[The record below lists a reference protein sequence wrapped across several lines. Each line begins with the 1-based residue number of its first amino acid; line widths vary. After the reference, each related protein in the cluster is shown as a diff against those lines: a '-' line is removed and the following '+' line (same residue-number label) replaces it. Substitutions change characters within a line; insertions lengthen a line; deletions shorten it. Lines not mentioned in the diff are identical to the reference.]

1 MTRLSKIGIFVVL
14 MSLLTISQSFA
25 AVYTIDN
32 VHSQMGFAVKH
43 LMVSTVRGDF
53 RDYTGQLEFDPNNL
67 NNFTADVTIQT
78 QSINTNNQ
86 DRDNHLRSA
95 DFLDAV
101 KYPTITFKSK
111 EIHAATSGYEIVG
124 DLTIHGVTKQITL
137 PVTIN
142 GPVKNPLGGGEEV
155 IGLTG
160 ETVINRQDFGVSW
173 NKTMDQGGMVLDDN
187 VRIVV
192 ELEAHQ
198 AK

>member
-111 EIHAATSGYEIVG
+111 EIHAATGGYEIVG
-124 DLTIHGVTKQITL
+124 DLTIHGVTKKITL
-137 PVTIN
+137 PVTIA
-142 GPVKNPLGGGEEV
+142 GPVKNPLGGDQV